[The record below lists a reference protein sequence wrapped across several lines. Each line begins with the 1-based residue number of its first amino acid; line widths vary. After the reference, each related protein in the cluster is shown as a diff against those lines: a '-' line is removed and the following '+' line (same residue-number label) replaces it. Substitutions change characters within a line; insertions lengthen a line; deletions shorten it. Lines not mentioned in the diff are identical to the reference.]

1 MSPTGLQSYFWG
13 GLMAG
18 CCLQRA
24 QSRDLGQLGS
34 SGDVLEVITEVDA
47 WDKARSAL
55 ESGLTPQQVVSHPSV
70 WSPTRDQPP
79 AHADSWTASIVCT
92 PGPMLRAGH

>member
-1 MSPTGLQSYFWG
+1 
-13 GLMAG
+13 MAG

-34 SGDVLEVITEVDA
+34 SGEALEVITEVDA

-55 ESGLTPQQVVSHPSV
+55 ESGLTPQQVALHASACS
-70 WSPTRDQPP
+70 P
-79 AHADSWTASIVCT
+79 AHIPFLLEVLNPNLLCMQGHNLSGSW
-92 PGPMLRAGH
+92 GQD

>member
-1 MSPTGLQSYFWG
+1 MV
-13 GLMAG
+13 G

-34 SGDVLEVITEVDA
+34 SGEVLEVITEVDA

-55 ESGLTPQQVVSHPSV
+55 ESGLTPQQVMLHTS
-70 WSPTRDQPP
+70 TCPP
-79 AHADSWTASIVCT
+79 AQILLLPELLNSKLLCV
-92 PGPMLRAGH
+92 RGHQLSEIFWGED

>member
-1 MSPTGLQSYFWG
+1 
-13 GLMAG
+13 MAG

-34 SGDVLEVITEVDA
+34 SGEALEVITEVDA

-55 ESGLTPQQVVSHPSV
+55 ESGLTPQQVTLHTSTC
-70 WSPTRDQPP
+70 SP
-79 AHADSWTASIVCT
+79 A
-92 PGPMLRAGH
+92 